1 MSPANGTQSRSQT
14 PRPLEQ
20 RLLAYALGGGAL
32 ALVAT
37 PAGATPISSGIQN
50 ISVASGGPT
59 AIPQNQTSFHLD
71 PLDSTSPE
79 VVFGWT
85 GVSAVPGSQV
95 WVTSPDGAPNPIFVL
110 VAEGNG
116 LINFAAGSTVGPPV
130 LVNPKDK
137 YPKYTSWGN
146 AALYDP
152 LGNWEQS
159 RDPGFG
165 ATQYSSWAAGSTGY
179 LGFGFLDQASAFH
192 YGWMEVSVPVT
203 SAAGENATVVQWA
216 YESDA
221 YTPITIPEV
230 SVPEIDPASGANAAA
245 IALGG
250 LALLEQQLGFAAGAA
265 GLRAWRK
272 RRQALAA

>member
-37 PAGATPISSGIQN
+37 PAGATPILSGIQN

-59 AIPQNQTSFHLD
+59 AIPQNQTTFHLD
-71 PLDSTSPE
+71 PLDGTSPE
-79 VVFGWT
+79 FVFGWDGN
-85 GVSAVPGSQV
+85 GVAGSQV
-95 WVTSPDGAPNPIFVL
+95 WVNDPDGATNPFSVQIV
-110 VAEGNG
+110 EGNG
-116 LINFAAGSTVGPPV
+116 LINFAAGSTVGDPV
-130 LVNPKDK
+130 LVNAKDK

-146 AALYDP
+146 AAFYDP

-159 RDPGFG
+159 RETEWLG
-165 ATQYSSWAAGSTGY
+165 TQYSSWAAGSTGY
-179 LGFGFLDQASAFH
+179 LGFRFFDQASDYHF
-192 YGWMEVSVPVT
+192 GWMEVSVPVT